1 MARSEFCPV
10 WIKAKGNESSQGF
23 RGCLDLRF
31 PGEMC
36 GQVQQRE
43 RWQMDYGSLS
53 SSSCPGRARNK
64 AKTGS
69 PGREDLLCHFWKMK
83 TTHTKCRKKQLAPK
97 ESWDKLALYYV
108 QHWEGRLL
116 GTHSC
121 THTLILDLLPP
132 RRFHSISFH
141 SALKLQGRKAETAWY
156 LETGKLKEQKALLF

>member
-1 MARSEFCPV
+1 MTRSESYPV

-23 RGCLDLRF
+23 RRCLDLKF
-31 PGEMC
+31 PGKMC
-36 GQVQQRE
+36 GQVQQWE

-69 PGREDLLCHFWKMK
+69 LGREDLLCHFWKMK
-83 TTHTKCRKKQLAPK
+83 THTKCRKKQLAPK
-97 ESWDKLALYYV
+97 ESWNKLTLYYV

-121 THTLILDLLPP
+121 THTLILVLLPP
-132 RRFHSISFH
+132 RQFHSRRW
-141 SALKLQGRKAETAWY
+141 AVKPQGRKAETVWY
-156 LETGKLKEQKALLF
+156 LETGKLKEQKALLL